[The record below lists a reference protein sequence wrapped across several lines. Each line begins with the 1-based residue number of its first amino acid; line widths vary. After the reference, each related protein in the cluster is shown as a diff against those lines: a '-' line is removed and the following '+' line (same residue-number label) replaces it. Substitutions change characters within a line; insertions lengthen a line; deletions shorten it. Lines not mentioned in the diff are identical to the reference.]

1 MIMDRRIFV
10 KKTCTL
16 CFGGS
21 LITSMVSGCGSTRYV
36 NGTMESSGIS
46 VLPAEFLSQKDNPN
60 SFLPYIIVRNE
71 SLEYP
76 ICVYRFSENEYT
88 ALLMKCTHQGTEL
101 QVFGDQLH
109 CPAHGSEFSS
119 KGLVTQGPAENG
131 LRTFRVSPLPEKIL
145 IELK

>member
-16 CFGGS
+16 CLGGS
-21 LITSMVSGCGSTRYV
+21 LLTNMLSACGSTHYV
-36 NGTMESSGIS
+36 DGTMEPSGIS
-46 VLPAEFLSQKDNPN
+46 VLPAEFLLQKDNPN
-60 SFLPYIIVRNE
+60 SFLPYIVVRNE

-88 ALLMKCTHQGTEL
+88 ALLMKCSHQGTEL

-119 KGLVTQGPAENG
+119 KGLVTQGPAESG
-131 LRTFRVSPLPEKIL
+131 LRAFRVSQLPEKIL
-145 IELK
+145 IELR

>member
-10 KKTCTL
+10 KKACAL
-16 CFGGS
+16 CMGGS
-21 LITSMVSGCGSTRYV
+21 LLTNILSGCGSTRYV

-60 SFLPYIIVRNE
+60 SFLPYIIVRSE

-76 ICVYRFSENEYT
+76 ICLYRFSENEYT

-119 KGLVTQGPAENG
+119 KGFVTQGPAENG